1 MATIPVYSVPS
12 VTAGL
17 ATPAIRRPPFK
28 SLNPVFIMSS
38 IKDFMVGDHHRCDDL
53 FADAEQAVAAQAWD
67 RASAAFGSFQAAMQ
81 QHFAAEEDVLFPAFE
96 LKSGMTMGPTQVMR
110 VEHAQ
115 MRELMAAAQESLLVK
130 DADDYAGNAETLL
143 IMMQQHNMKE
153 EHVLYPMCDEQLKD
167 QMATLLVQLQQAL
180 SPTEVSV
187 R

>member
-17 ATPAIRRPPFK
+17 PTPAVKHRPFK
-28 SLNPVFIMSS
+28 ALNPVFIMTS
-38 IKDFMVGDHHRCDDL
+38 IKDFMTVDHRHCDDF
-53 FADAEQAVAAQAWD
+53 FAESEQAVAAQAWD
-67 RASAAFGSFQAAMQ
+67 RAGAAFGSFQAAMQ
-81 QHFAAEEDVLFPAFE
+81 HHFAAEEELLFPAFE

-115 MRELMAAAQESLLVK
+115 MRELMAAAQASLLAK

-153 EHVLYPMCDEQLKD
+153 EQVLYPMCDEQLKD
-167 QMATLLVQLQQAL
+167 QMATLLLQLQQAL
-180 SPTEVSV
+180 
-187 R
+187 